1 MTEYVMK
8 SYKNKKLS
16 KINNIYT
23 SMQDCGS
30 DNHTVNKLE
39 DQNVN
44 FDFLQVTISYDV
56 STEILKSY

>member
-1 MTEYVMK
+1 
-8 SYKNKKLS
+8 
-16 KINNIYT
+16 
-23 SMQDCGS
+23 MQDCGS